1 MLQQLSSWHGFQT
14 LACPDV
20 APVMYTLFH
29 PDSYLPTAEALLSL
43 MTAMLNR
50 IIFFL
55 PLLFPRIVALECFFC
70 SSVATWA
77 WLGRATSWQD
87 GKQSSRSAG
96 PALAPAQT
104 MPVINDPSPAC
115 RPREQAY
122 ISAPKSFHPKRV
134 DLCFVITVLY
144 TKWGC

>member
-55 PLLFPRIVALECFFC
+55 SLLFPRIVALECFFC

-104 MPVINDPSPAC
+104 FA
-115 RPREQAY
+115 RYQ
-122 ISAPKSFHPKRV
+122 
-134 DLCFVITVLY
+134 
-144 TKWGC
+144 